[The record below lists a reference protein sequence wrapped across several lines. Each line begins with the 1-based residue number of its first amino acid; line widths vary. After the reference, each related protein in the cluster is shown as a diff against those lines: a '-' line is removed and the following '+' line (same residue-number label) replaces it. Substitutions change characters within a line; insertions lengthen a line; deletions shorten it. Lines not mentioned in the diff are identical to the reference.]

1 MHKINTLTA
10 SEVFAMLTEEFAEVV
25 QIISGIAKKVQLVT
39 DMQKQMYKKIET
51 HIKNAEDIVIE
62 HKEQKTS

>member
-1 MHKINTLTA
+1 MPKINTLSI

-51 HIKNAEDIVIE
+51 HIKNAEEIVIE
-62 HKEQKTS
+62 HKEPKKD

>member
-1 MHKINTLTA
+1 
-10 SEVFAMLTEEFAEVV
+10 MLTEEFAEVV